1 MRGAILTHKHTS
13 KQSVDTKPWLK
24 GNITMTTI
32 TLNGKK
38 VEAHNYTPHALNIHD
53 LEGNEVIATIPSSGM
68 VRVAETVHT
77 VSDGEGEVPLV
88 EIVRDPTKLEGLPE
102 EKDGH
107 VVIVSDI
114 TYQAALPLGRKDLLR
129 AGPAVRDESGRI
141 IGCKGLAL

>member
-1 MRGAILTHKHTS
+1 
-13 KQSVDTKPWLK
+13 
-24 GNITMTTI
+24 
-32 TLNGKK
+32 
-38 VEAHNYTPHALNIHD
+38 
-53 LEGNEVIATIPSSGM
+53 M

-129 AGPAVRDESGRI
+129 AGPAVRDLPDRQHHCLLRGLSSVRSVCPRI
-141 IGCKGLAL
+141 

>member
-1 MRGAILTHKHTS
+1 MS
-13 KQSVDTKPWLK
+13 
-24 GNITMTTI
+24 GNKIV
-32 TLNGKK
+32 LNGRT
-38 VEAHNYTPHALNIHD
+38 VEADNHTPHALNVYD
-53 LEGNEVIATIPSSGM
+53 LEGKNVVATIPSSGM
-68 VRVAETVHT
+68 VRVAETVRT

-107 VVIVSDI
+107 IVIVSDI
-114 TYQAALPLGRKDLLR
+114 TYQAAIPLGRKDLLR

>member
-1 MRGAILTHKHTS
+1 MR
-13 KQSVDTKPWLK
+13 P
-24 GNITMTTI
+24 IT
-32 TLNGKK
+32 
-38 VEAHNYTPHALNIHD
+38 APPHALNVYD
-53 LEGNEVIATIPSSGM
+53 LEGENVVATIPSSGM
-68 VRVAETVHT
+68 VRVAETVRT
-77 VSDGEGEVPLV
+77 VSDEEGEVPLV

>member
-1 MRGAILTHKHTS
+1 
-13 KQSVDTKPWLK
+13 
-24 GNITMTTI
+24 MTTI

-38 VEAHNYTPHALNIHD
+38 VEAHNYTPHALNIHN

>member
-1 MRGAILTHKHTS
+1 M
-13 KQSVDTKPWLK
+13 TK
-24 GNITMTTI
+24 IV
-32 TLNGKK
+32 LNGRT
-38 VEAHNYTPHALNIHD
+38 VEADNRTPHALNIYD
-53 LEGNEVIATIPSSGM
+53 LEGKNVIATILSSGM
-68 VRVAETVHT
+68 VRVAETVRT

>member
-1 MRGAILTHKHTS
+1 M
-13 KQSVDTKPWLK
+13 TK
-24 GNITMTTI
+24 IV
-32 TLNGKK
+32 LNGRT
-38 VEAHNYTPHALNIHD
+38 VEADNRTPHALNVYD
-53 LEGNEVIATIPSSGM
+53 LEGKNVVATIPSSGM